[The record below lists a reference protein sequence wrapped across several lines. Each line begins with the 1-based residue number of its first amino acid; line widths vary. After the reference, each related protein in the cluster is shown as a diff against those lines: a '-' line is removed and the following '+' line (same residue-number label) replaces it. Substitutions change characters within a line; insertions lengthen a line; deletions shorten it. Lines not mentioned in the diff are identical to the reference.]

1 MTIYKLQII
10 ESAITL
16 LAFIV
21 LKFSMRYI
29 VKLTISQTHFKKK
42 EEKEI
47 LRLINL
53 LLLAVFCVIIVAI
66 WGVRQ
71 NQILVFATSLITVLG
86 VAFFAE
92 MSILS
97 NVTACLI
104 LFFQHPVK
112 IGDIISITLEGN
124 KIEGELI
131 DITYFFVYIKT
142 SEKGILTIP
151 NALLL
156 KSSFLVRDKSGT
168 A

>member
-1 MTIYKLQII
+1 M
-10 ESAITL
+10 A
-16 LAFIV
+16 AFIA

-29 VKLTISQTHFKKK
+29 VKLTISKTHFKNK

-47 LRLINL
+47 FRLINL
-53 LLLAVFCVIIVAI
+53 LLLAIFCIIIVAI

-86 VAFFAE
+86 VALFAE

-112 IGDIISITLEGN
+112 IGDIISITHEGN

-142 SEKGILTIP
+142 TESGTLTIP

-156 KSSFLVRDKSGT
+156 KNSFLVKVKSGT